1 MALKDS
7 TVTVYTS
14 ARFISRFASLY
25 PSPTHLGFATRNNP
39 LHRSSCCSSHHLAR
53 CGRSSMRCYATQ
65 SSTSSDSSDA
75 LPPWPRTAHPTPYEI
90 LGIQRGAPY
99 TKRRFYQLVKLYHPD
114 THDASGSGQS
124 TTTQKLSNDSR
135 LERYR
140 LIVAANDLLSDPDK
154 RRLYDNHGIGWNNDR
169 RPRDY
174 RQADREWK
182 SKPGNASRNAT
193 WEDWER
199 WRNEREG
206 KPSSESPMS
215 NGTYATLVVCM
226 CMIGALAHMFSSE
239 EADMMAT
246 YSRQRQDGALWDKM
260 RASRAA
266 ASEMSRNDRI
276 DSFLREREN
285 SRFEFRAGK
294 LDGPS
299 PSDPNRFE

>member
-25 PSPTHLGFATRNNP
+25 SSPTHLGFATRNNP
-39 LHRSSCCSSHHLAR
+39 LHRISCRSSHHLAR
-53 CGRSSMRCYATQ
+53 CGRSIMRCYATQ

-90 LGIQRGAPY
+90 LGIQHGAPY

-114 THDASGSGQS
+114 THDAPGSGQS
-124 TTTQKLSNDSR
+124 ATTQKLSNDTR

-174 RQADREWK
+174 RQADKEWK

-206 KPSSESPMS
+206 KTSSESPMS

-246 YSRQRQDGALWDKM
+246 YSRQRQDGALWDEA

-266 ASEMSRNDRI
+266 ASGLSRNDRI
-276 DSFLREREN
+276 ENFLREREN